1 MMVFQQRG
9 ETIAGRNCF
18 VDEGGEKDDGK
29 GMKNT
34 EQWCFSIGETD
45 GKLLTIGV
53 SATGKVAAN
62 GVAAEEGEE
71 RKAKQVLDGVVS
83 GVRMMGEWD
92 VSVTGKK

>member
-18 VDEGGEKDDGK
+18 VDEGGEEDDGK

-34 EQWCFSIGETD
+34 EQWCFSIGEMD
-45 GKLLTIGV
+45 GKLLAIGV
-53 SATGKVAAN
+53 SATGKVVAN

-71 RKAKQVLDGVVS
+71 KKSETSAGRSCFGSENDG
-83 GVRMMGEWD
+83 GMGCFCD
-92 VSVTGKK
+92 

>member
-1 MMVFQQRG
+1 MRG
-9 ETIAGRNCF
+9 S
-18 VDEGGEKDDGK
+18 EKGDGK
-29 GMKNT
+29 GMKNA
-34 EQWCFSIGETD
+34 EQWCSSIGETD

-62 GVAAEEGEE
+62 GVAEKEGEE
-71 RKAKQVLDGVVS
+71 RTKQVLDGVVS

>member
-1 MMVFQQRG
+1 
-9 ETIAGRNCF
+9 
-18 VDEGGEKDDGK
+18 
-29 GMKNT
+29 MKNA

-45 GKLLTIGV
+45 EKLLTIGV

-71 RKAKQVLDGVVS
+71 RTKQVLDGVVS

-92 VSVTGKK
+92 VSVTGLK

>member
-34 EQWCFSIGETD
+34 EQWCFSIGEES
-45 GKLLTIGV
+45 GGV
-53 SATGKVAAN
+53 
-62 GVAAEEGEE
+62 E
-71 RKAKQVLDGVVS
+71 
-83 GVRMMGEWD
+83 
-92 VSVTGKK
+92 